1 MKLFLTSIEFDQR
14 LGGIVATL
22 FYHRTKGGADL
33 VDPRGPVR
41 QLYAHTGS
49 RASSLFLILQMLEV

>member
-22 FYHRTKGGADL
+22 FYHRTKGADL